1 MTKLIYILLFALIAP
16 NGLSA
21 KVYSSIQKGQWSDP
35 YIWANAEAPG
45 NQTGDT
51 VIIRH
56 YIDVRSDL
64 FMNSG
69 AHLKIDSSGGLCGH
83 ISLTIY
89 QNASFYKNG
98 SLQIDSLFVKG
109 GYVIFDGPGAAI
121 LYRQASLTQSG
132 AYMRVK
138 GGSFEVGPWFNCT
151 TRPSETSI
159 KQLTEQHISVYPNP
173 SRGIFHLVC
182 GLDPAAEAEIYAANG
197 QRIPAKLQTDEQNRC
212 YIDLNGNPGGVYT
225 LSITCSNGAHYTSL
239 LVLTD

>member
-1 MTKLIYILLFALIAP
+1 MSKLIYILLLALIAP

-21 KVYSSIQKGQWSDP
+21 RVYSSIQKGQWSDP

-83 ISLTIY
+83 ISLTVY

-121 LYRQASLTQSG
+121 LYRQASLTLSG

-151 TRPSETSI
+151 TRPSETGLSRP
-159 KQLTEQHISVYPNP
+159 ENSFVSVYPNP
-173 SRGIFHLVC
+173 ANGIVRIGC
-182 GLDPAAEAEIYAANG
+182 GQESAASVSVYAANG
-197 QRIPAKLQTDEQNRC
+197 QMVHAELQTNEKNTAF
-212 YIDLNGNPGGVYT
+212 IDLSHHAPGLYTIAIT
-225 LSITCSNGAHYTSL
+225 LSSGAQYTCL
-239 LVLTD
+239 LRLGD